1 MKLLA
6 SISQHSI
13 FTVFVVL
20 FYSCNLTV
28 QKLEHFS
35 DAKDAKY
42 KHYYT
47 KYIVAEETG
56 NFLKWV
62 FS

>member
-1 MKLLA
+1 MQFK
-6 SISQHSI
+6 
-13 FTVFVVL
+13 
-20 FYSCNLTV
+20 V
-28 QKLEHFS
+28 QKPEHFS
-35 DAKDAKY
+35 DAKY